1 MRTLTHQPN
10 PYNTEVDSADPDLT
24 ALSITWQQQM
34 QRLSD
39 RISALEPAALA
50 VKGDLVTFDYNN
62 VRLPVGADTTVLTA
76 DSSQTLGIKWAAPA
90 GGGSGTVTSITAT
103 APVIVTPSPIT
114 ATGVISASVFVASGA
129 SHATGIVPDPGSV
142 AGTTKFLREDATF
155 AVPGGG
161 GFDWGK
167 ALALKGNYVR
177 N

>member
-10 PYNTEVDSADPDLT
+10 PYNAEVDNADPNLT
-24 ALSITWQQQM
+24 ALSITWQQQI

-90 GGGSGTVTSITAT
+90 GGGSGTVTNITAT

-114 ATGVISASVFVASGA
+114 ATGVISASVLWLPARAMRQGLCQIRERLQGLPNSCAKTRHLPCLAAVDLVGA
-129 SHATGIVPDPGSV
+129 
-142 AGTTKFLREDATF
+142 R
-155 AVPGGG
+155 
-161 GFDWGK
+161 
-167 ALALKGNYVR
+167 R
-177 N
+177 